1 MESVKTGKT
10 NKVGKNTEMAHTKTN
25 KETHFKQVSA
35 ITNRIRSI
43 GGIFTK
49 IAKKVRELVKKHP
62 KKSSAALVV
71 LTPVAC
77 KRAKELD
84 DKVQDKSKQAEKE
97 NKINWW
103 KYSGLT
109 IATSLLLAAC
119 SAGDIDKQIELEQ
132 EKQKTEQE
140 KKEAENARDRANK
153 SEIEL
158 EQERQKTNKS
168 GIELANSQIKA
179 EQERQKTEQ
188 EKQKANKSEIELE
201 QQKQKTINTQRDL
214 IKEQK
219 DFIKETEQNCQE
231 KHGQLFIK
239 RARIKTG
246 ITTGIAIEIE
256 AECKTPKPTKTN
268 QTPIQPKHLPNSKH
282 PHSQRGSKAQEL
294 IAYLLFEQKDFIIE
308 TEQKCQEKH
317 NQFFIKKAGIKG
329 GAIEVEAEC
338 KTPKPTKTN
347 QTPIQP
353 KHLPNSKQPHSQR
366 GSKAQELIAYL
377 QKELESL
384 PYSQKAIA
392 KQVDFYKPS
401 SIAYLELDPRDFK
414 VTEEWQNENLKIR
427 SKAQAKMLEMRKPQ
441 ANLSPSQSFLFVQRI
456 FADIN
461 KEIEAAA
468 NTEKKAEKVG
478 YGYSKRV

>member
-10 NKVGKNTEMAHTKTN
+10 NKVGKNAETANTKAN
-25 KETHFKQVSA
+25 KETHFKQAST
-35 ITNRIRSI
+35 ITNTIRSI

-62 KKSSAALVV
+62 KKSNVALVV
-71 LTPVAC
+71 LTHVAC

-97 NKINWW
+97 NQINWW

-109 IATSLLLAAC
+109 IAASLLLAAC
-119 SAGDIDKQIELEQ
+119 STGDIDKQIELEQ
-132 EKQKTEQE
+132 EK
-140 KKEAENARDRANK
+140 KEVENARDRANK
-153 SEIEL
+153 SGIEL

-239 RARIKTG
+239 KARIKTG

-256 AECKTPKPTKTN
+256 AECKTPKP
-268 QTPIQPKHLPNSKH
+268 
-282 PHSQRGSKAQEL
+282 A
-294 IAYLLFEQKDFIIE
+294 
-308 TEQKCQEKH
+308 
-317 NQFFIKKAGIKG
+317 
-329 GAIEVEAEC
+329 
-338 KTPKPTKTN
+338 KTN

-366 GSKAQELIAYL
+366 GSKTQELIAYL

-401 SIAYLELDPRDFK
+401 SIAHLELDPRDFK

-427 SKAQAKMLEMRKPQ
+427 SKAQAKMLEMRHLKPDPQ
-441 ANLSPSQSFLFVQRI
+441 AHLPTSQSLLFVQKI
-456 FADIN
+456 FADIH
-461 KEIEAAA
+461 KEIKVVA
-468 NTEKKAEKVG
+468 NTEKKAEKAG

>member
-1 MESVKTGKT
+1 MESVKTAKT
-10 NKVGKNTEMAHTKTN
+10 NKVGKNTEMANTKTN
-25 KETHFKQVSA
+25 KGTHFKQASA
-35 ITNRIRSI
+35 IANTLRSI

-62 KKSSAALVV
+62 KKSKAALVV
-71 LTPVAC
+71 LTHVAC
-77 KRAKELD
+77 KKAKKLD

-97 NKINWW
+97 NQINWW

-119 SAGDIDKQIELEQ
+119 NAGDIDKQIEL
-132 EKQKTEQE
+132 EQE

-153 SEIEL
+153 SGIEL
-158 EQERQKTNKS
+158 EQEKQKTSN
-168 GIELANSQIKA
+168 IETNNQIKV
-179 EQERQKTEQ
+179 EQ
-188 EKQKANKSEIELE
+188 E
-201 QQKQKTINTQRDL
+201 QQKTSNTQKDL
-214 IKEQK
+214 VKEQKDLVKEQKDLVKEQKDLVKEQKDLVKEQKDLVKEQK
-219 DFIKETEQNCQE
+219 DFIKYAEQNCQE
-231 KHGQLFIK
+231 
-239 RARIKTG
+239 
-246 ITTGIAIEIE
+246 
-256 AECKTPKPTKTN
+256 N
-268 QTPIQPKHLPNSKH
+268 
-282 PHSQRGSKAQEL
+282 
-294 IAYLLFEQKDFIIE
+294 
-308 TEQKCQEKH
+308 H
-317 NQFFIKKAGIKG
+317 NQFFIKKLGIKG
-329 GAIEVEAEC
+329 GIAIEVEAEC

-392 KQVDFYKPS
+392 KQVNFYKPS
-401 SIAYLELDPRDFK
+401 SIAYLELDPRDFN
-414 VTEEWQNENLKIR
+414 VTEEWQKENLKIR
-427 SKAQAKMLEMRKPQ
+427 SKAQAKMLEMRNPQ
-441 ANLSPSQSFLFVQRI
+441 AHLSTSQSLLFVQKI

-468 NTEKKAEKVG
+468 NTEKKAEKAG

>member
-1 MESVKTGKT
+1 MVIKSVKTGKT
-10 NKVGKNTEMAHTKTN
+10 NKVGKNTEMANTKTN
-25 KETHFKQVSA
+25 KETHFKQVSV
-35 ITNRIRSI
+35 ITNTLKSI

-62 KKSSAALVV
+62 EKSSAALVV
-71 LTPVAC
+71 LTHVAC

-119 SAGDIDKQIELEQ
+119 SVGDIDKQIEL
-132 EKQKTEQE
+132 EQE

-153 SEIEL
+153 SGIEL
-158 EQERQKTNKS
+158 EQE
-168 GIELANSQIKA
+168 
-179 EQERQKTEQ
+179 
-188 EKQKANKSEIELE
+188 
-201 QQKQKTINTQRDL
+201 KQKTIKT
-214 IKEQK
+214 QK
-219 DFIKETEQNCQE
+219 DFIKDLEQNCKE
-231 KHGQLFIK
+231 NHGQFFIEK
-239 RARIKTG
+239 GGIKAGIGG
-246 ITTGIAIEIE
+246 ITIE
-256 AECKTPKPTKTN
+256 AEAKCKTPKPTKTN
-268 QTPIQPKHLPNSKH
+268 QTPK
-282 PHSQRGSKAQEL
+282 E
-294 IAYLLFEQKDFIIE
+294 
-308 TEQKCQEKH
+308 
-317 NQFFIKKAGIKG
+317 
-329 GAIEVEAEC
+329 
-338 KTPKPTKTN
+338 
-347 QTPIQP
+347 P

-384 PYSQKAIA
+384 PYSQKAIV

-427 SKAQAKMLEMRKPQ
+427 SKAQAKMLEMRKTQ
-441 ANLSPSQSFLFVQRI
+441 ANLSPSQSLLFVQKI

-461 KEIEAAA
+461 KEIKVVA
-468 NTEKKAEKVG
+468 NTEKKAEKAG
-478 YGYSKRV
+478 YGYSKRM

>member
-10 NKVGKNTEMAHTKTN
+10 NKVGKNTETANTKAN
-25 KETHFKQVSA
+25 KETHFKQASA
-35 ITNRIRSI
+35 ITNTLRSI
-43 GGIFTK
+43 GGFFTK
-49 IAKKVRELVKKHP
+49 IVKKVRELVKKHP
-62 KKSSAALVV
+62 KKSNAALVV
-71 LTPVAC
+71 LTHVAC

-97 NKINWW
+97 NQINWW

-109 IATSLLLAAC
+109 IAASLLLAAC

-140 KKEAENARDRANK
+140 QQKTEQERQKANR
-153 SEIEL
+153 SGIEL

-188 EKQKANKSEIELE
+188 EKQKTNKSGIELE

-239 RARIKTG
+239 KARIKTG

-268 QTPIQPKHLPNSKH
+268 QTPIQPKHLPNSK
-282 PHSQRGSKAQEL
+282 
-294 IAYLLFEQKDFIIE
+294 
-308 TEQKCQEKH
+308 
-317 NQFFIKKAGIKG
+317 
-329 GAIEVEAEC
+329 
-338 KTPKPTKTN
+338 
-347 QTPIQP
+347 QP
-353 KHLPNSKQPHSQR
+353 RSQR

-414 VTEEWQNENLKIR
+414 ATEEWQKENLKIR
-427 SKAQAKMLEMRKPQ
+427 SKAQAKMLEMRSLKPDSQ
-441 ANLSPSQSFLFVQRI
+441 AHLSTSQSLLFVQKI
-456 FADIN
+456 FADVS

-478 YGYSKRV
+478 YGYSKRM

>member
-25 KETHFKQVSA
+25 KGTHFKQVSA
-35 ITNRIRSI
+35 ITNTLRSI

-62 KKSSAALVV
+62 KKSKVALVI
-71 LTPVAC
+71 LTHVAC

-97 NKINWW
+97 NQINWW

-119 SAGDIDKQIELEQ
+119 NAGDIDKQIELEQ
-132 EKQKTEQE
+132 EKQK
-140 KKEAENARDRANK
+140 ANK
-153 SEIEL
+153 SGIEL
-158 EQERQKTNKS
+158 EQEKQKTNKS

-188 EKQKANKSEIELE
+188 ERQKTNKSGIELEQQRQKTEQEKQKTNKSEIELANSQIKAE
-201 QQKQKTINTQRDL
+201 QEKQKTINTQRDL

-239 RARIKTG
+239 RTRIKTG

-268 QTPIQPKHLPNSKH
+268 QTPK
-282 PHSQRGSKAQEL
+282 E
-294 IAYLLFEQKDFIIE
+294 
-308 TEQKCQEKH
+308 
-317 NQFFIKKAGIKG
+317 
-329 GAIEVEAEC
+329 
-338 KTPKPTKTN
+338 
-347 QTPIQP
+347 P

-366 GSKAQELIAYL
+366 ESKTQELVAYL

-427 SKAQAKMLEMRKPQ
+427 SKAQAKMLEMRNPQ
-441 ANLSPSQSFLFVQRI
+441 AHPSTSQSFSILQNIV
-456 FADIN
+456 ADIS
-461 KEIEAAA
+461 KEIEASA
-468 NTEKKAEKVG
+468 NTTKKAEKVG
-478 YGYSKRV
+478 YGYSKRM

>member
-1 MESVKTGKT
+1 MESVKTGRT
-10 NKVGKNTEMAHTKTN
+10 NKVGKNAETANTKAN
-25 KETHFKQVSA
+25 KETHFKQVSV
-35 ITNRIRSI
+35 ITNTLRSI
-43 GGIFTK
+43 GGFFTK
-49 IAKKVRELVKKHP
+49 IMKRVRELVKKHP
-62 KKSSAALVV
+62 KKSNAALVV
-71 LTPVAC
+71 LTHAAC

-97 NKINWW
+97 NQINWW

-119 SAGDIDKQIELEQ
+119 NAGDIDKQIELEQ
-132 EKQKTEQE
+132 EKQKANKSGIELEQERQKTEQE
-140 KKEAENARDRANK
+140 KQKANK

-239 RARIKTG
+239 KTRIKTG

-268 QTPIQPKHLPNSKH
+268 QTPIQPKHLPNSKQ
-282 PHSQRGSKAQEL
+282 PRSQRGSK
-294 IAYLLFEQKDFIIE
+294 
-308 TEQKCQEKH
+308 
-317 NQFFIKKAGIKG
+317 
-329 GAIEVEAEC
+329 V
-338 KTPKPTKTN
+338 
-347 QTPIQP
+347 
-353 KHLPNSKQPHSQR
+353 
-366 GSKAQELIAYL
+366 QELIAYL

-384 PYSQKAIA
+384 PYSQKAIT

-427 SKAQAKMLEMRKPQ
+427 SKAQAKMLEMRKTQ
-441 ANLSPSQSFLFVQRI
+441 ANLSPFQSFSILQNIV
-456 FADIN
+456 ADIN
-461 KEIEAAA
+461 KGIEAAA
-468 NTEKKAEKVG
+468 NTEKKAEKAG
-478 YGYSKRV
+478 YGYSKRM

>member
-1 MESVKTGKT
+1 MKLVKTAKEK
-10 NKVGKNTEMAHTKTN
+10 KVFKNTEMAHTKTN

-35 ITNRIRSI
+35 ITNRLKSI

-62 KKSSAALVV
+62 KKSNAALVV
-71 LTPVAC
+71 LTHVAC

-132 EKQKTEQE
+132 EKQKANKSGIELEQERQKTEQE
-140 KKEAENARDRANK
+140 KQKANK

-268 QTPIQPKHLPNSKH
+268 QTPKEPK
-282 PHSQRGSKAQEL
+282 
-294 IAYLLFEQKDFIIE
+294 Y
-308 TEQKCQEKH
+308 
-317 NQFFIKKAGIKG
+317 
-329 GAIEVEAEC
+329 
-338 KTPKPTKTN
+338 
-347 QTPIQP
+347 
-353 KHLPNSKQPHSQR
+353 LPNSKQPHSQR
-366 GSKAQELIAYL
+366 GSKTQELIAYL

-392 KQVDFYKPS
+392 KQVNFYRPS

-414 VTEEWQNENLKIR
+414 VTEEWHNENLKIR

-441 ANLSPSQSFLFVQRI
+441 ADLSTSQSLLFVQKI
-456 FADIN
+456 FADIS
-461 KEIEAAA
+461 KEIEASA
-468 NTEKKAEKVG
+468 NTEKKAEKAG

>member
-10 NKVGKNTEMAHTKTN
+10 NKVGKNTETANTKAN
-25 KETHFKQVSA
+25 KETHFKQASA
-35 ITNRIRSI
+35 ITNIIRSI
-43 GGIFTK
+43 GGFFTK
-49 IAKKVRELVKKHP
+49 IMKRIRELVKKHP
-62 KKSSAALVV
+62 KKSRAALVV
-71 LTPVAC
+71 LTHVAC
-77 KRAKELD
+77 KKAEELD

-97 NKINWW
+97 NQINWW

-119 SAGDIDKQIELEQ
+119 NAGDIDEQIELEQ
-132 EKQKTEQE
+132 EKQEANKSGIELEQQRQKTEQE
-140 KKEAENARDRANK
+140 RQKTNK

-188 EKQKANKSEIELE
+188 EKQKANKSAIELE

-239 RARIKTG
+239 KARIKTG

-268 QTPIQPKHLPNSKH
+268 QTPIQPKHLPNSK
-282 PHSQRGSKAQEL
+282 
-294 IAYLLFEQKDFIIE
+294 
-308 TEQKCQEKH
+308 
-317 NQFFIKKAGIKG
+317 
-329 GAIEVEAEC
+329 
-338 KTPKPTKTN
+338 
-347 QTPIQP
+347 QP
-353 KHLPNSKQPHSQR
+353 RSQR

-401 SIAYLELDPRDFK
+401 SIAYLELDPRDFS
-414 VTEEWQNENLKIR
+414 VTEEWQKENLKIR
-427 SKAQAKMLEMRKPQ
+427 SKAQAKMLEMRSLKLDPQ
-441 ANLSPSQSFLFVQRI
+441 AHLSTSQSLLFIQKI
-456 FADIN
+456 FADVS

-468 NTEKKAEKVG
+468 NTEKKVEKAG
-478 YGYSKRV
+478 YGYSKRM

>member
-1 MESVKTGKT
+1 MKSVKTGKT
-10 NKVGKNTEMAHTKTN
+10 NKVGKNTETADTKAN
-25 KETHFKQVSA
+25 KETHFKQASA
-35 ITNRIRSI
+35 IANTLRSI

-49 IAKKVRELVKKHP
+49 IAKKVRGLVKKHP
-62 KKSSAALVV
+62 KKSNVALVV
-71 LTPVAC
+71 LTHAAC
-77 KRAKELD
+77 KKAKELD

-97 NKINWW
+97 NQINWW

-132 EKQKTEQE
+132 EK
-140 KKEAENARDRANK
+140 KEAENARDRANK
-153 SEIEL
+153 SGIEL
-158 EQERQKTNKS
+158 EQE
-168 GIELANSQIKA
+168 
-179 EQERQKTEQ
+179 
-188 EKQKANKSEIELE
+188 
-201 QQKQKTINTQRDL
+201 KQKT

-219 DFIKETEQNCQE
+219 DFIKYVEQNCKE

-239 RARIKTG
+239 KARIKTG
-246 ITTGIAIEIE
+246 ITTGI
-256 AECKTPKPTKTN
+256 
-268 QTPIQPKHLPNSKH
+268 
-282 PHSQRGSKAQEL
+282 G
-294 IAYLLFEQKDFIIE
+294 
-308 TEQKCQEKH
+308 
-317 NQFFIKKAGIKG
+317 
-329 GAIEVEAEC
+329 IEVEAEC

-401 SIAYLELDPRDFK
+401 SIAYLELDPRDFN
-414 VTEEWQNENLKIR
+414 VTEEWQKENLKIR
-427 SKAQAKMLEMRKPQ
+427 SKAQAKMLEMRHLKPDPQ
-441 ANLSPSQSFLFVQRI
+441 AHLSISQSLLFVQKI
-456 FADIN
+456 FADVN
-461 KEIEAAA
+461 KEIKVVA
-468 NTEKKAEKVG
+468 NTEKKAEKAG

>member
-35 ITNRIRSI
+35 ITNRLKSI

-49 IAKKVRELVKKHP
+49 IAKKVRELFKKHP
-62 KKSSAALVV
+62 KKSNVALVV
-71 LTPVAC
+71 LTHAAC
-77 KRAKELD
+77 KKAKELD

-97 NKINWW
+97 NQINWW

-119 SAGDIDKQIELEQ
+119 NAGDIDKQIELEQ
-132 EKQKTEQE
+132 EK
-140 KKEAENARDRANK
+140 KEVENARDRANK
-153 SEIEL
+153 SGIEL
-158 EQERQKTNKS
+158 EQQRQKTEQERQKTNKS
-168 GIELANSQIKA
+168 GIELANNQIKL
-179 EQERQKTEQ
+179 EQ
-188 EKQKANKSEIELE
+188 EKQKTNKSGIELE
-201 QQKQKTINTQRDL
+201 QQRQKAEQEKQKTINTQRDL

-239 RARIKTG
+239 RTRIKTG

-268 QTPIQPKHLPNSKH
+268 QTPK
-282 PHSQRGSKAQEL
+282 E
-294 IAYLLFEQKDFIIE
+294 
-308 TEQKCQEKH
+308 
-317 NQFFIKKAGIKG
+317 
-329 GAIEVEAEC
+329 
-338 KTPKPTKTN
+338 
-347 QTPIQP
+347 P

-427 SKAQAKMLEMRKPQ
+427 SKAQAKMLEMRKTQ
-441 ANLSPSQSFLFVQRI
+441 AHLSASQSLLFVQKI

-461 KEIEAAA
+461 KEIKVVA

-478 YGYSKRV
+478 YGYSKRM

>member
-10 NKVGKNTEMAHTKTN
+10 NKVGKNTETADTKAN
-25 KETHFKQVSA
+25 KEAHFKQASA
-35 ITNRIRSI
+35 ITNTLRSI
-43 GGIFTK
+43 GGFFTK
-49 IAKKVRELVKKHP
+49 IAKRVRELVKKHP
-62 KKSSAALVV
+62 KKSNAALVV
-71 LTPVAC
+71 LTHVAC
-77 KRAKELD
+77 KKAKELD

-97 NKINWW
+97 NQINWW

-109 IATSLLLAAC
+109 IAASLLLAAC
-119 SAGDIDKQIELEQ
+119 SAGDTDKQIELEQ
-132 EKQKTEQE
+132 EKQKANKSGIELEQERQKTEQE
-140 KKEAENARDRANK
+140 RQKTNK

-239 RARIKTG
+239 KARIKTG

-268 QTPIQPKHLPNSKH
+268 QTPIQPKHLPNSK
-282 PHSQRGSKAQEL
+282 
-294 IAYLLFEQKDFIIE
+294 
-308 TEQKCQEKH
+308 
-317 NQFFIKKAGIKG
+317 
-329 GAIEVEAEC
+329 
-338 KTPKPTKTN
+338 
-347 QTPIQP
+347 QP
-353 KHLPNSKQPHSQR
+353 RSQR

-392 KQVDFYKPS
+392 KQVNFYRPS

-414 VTEEWQNENLKIR
+414 ATEEWQKENLKIR
-427 SKAQAKMLEMRKPQ
+427 SKAQAKMLEMRSLKPDSQ
-441 ANLSPSQSFLFVQRI
+441 AHLPTSQSLLLVQKI
-456 FADIN
+456 FADVS

-468 NTEKKAEKVG
+468 NTEKKVEKAG
-478 YGYSKRV
+478 YGYSKRM

>member
-1 MESVKTGKT
+1 MESVKTAKT
-10 NKVGKNTEMAHTKTN
+10 NKVGKNTEMVNAKAN
-25 KETHFKQVSA
+25 KEAHFKQASA
-35 ITNRIRSI
+35 ITNIIRSI
-43 GGIFTK
+43 GGFFTK
-49 IAKKVRELVKKHP
+49 IMKRVRELVKKHP
-62 KKSSAALVV
+62 EKSNAALVV
-71 LTPVAC
+71 LTHIAC
-77 KRAKELD
+77 KKAKELD

-97 NKINWW
+97 NQINWW

-109 IATSLLLAAC
+109 IAASLLLAAC
-119 SAGDIDKQIELEQ
+119 SAGDVSEQIEL
-132 EKQKTEQE
+132 EQE

-153 SEIEL
+153 SGIEL

-188 EKQKANKSEIELE
+188 EKQKANKSAIELE

-239 RARIKTG
+239 KARIKTG

-256 AECKTPKPTKTN
+256 AECKTPKP
-268 QTPIQPKHLPNSKH
+268 
-282 PHSQRGSKAQEL
+282 A
-294 IAYLLFEQKDFIIE
+294 
-308 TEQKCQEKH
+308 
-317 NQFFIKKAGIKG
+317 
-329 GAIEVEAEC
+329 
-338 KTPKPTKTN
+338 KTN

-353 KHLPNSKQPHSQR
+353 KHLPNSKQPRSQR

-427 SKAQAKMLEMRKPQ
+427 SKAQAKMLEMRDLKPDPQ
-441 ANLSPSQSFLFVQRI
+441 AHLSTSQSLLFVQKI
-456 FADIN
+456 FADVN
-461 KEIEAAA
+461 KEIKVVA
-468 NTEKKAEKVG
+468 NTEKKVEKVG
-478 YGYSKRV
+478 YGYSKRM

>member
-1 MESVKTGKT
+1 MKSVKIGKT

-35 ITNRIRSI
+35 IITLRSI

-49 IAKKVRELVKKHP
+49 IAKKVRELFKKHP
-62 KKSSAALVV
+62 KKSKVALVV
-71 LTPVAC
+71 LTHVAC

-119 SAGDIDKQIELEQ
+119 SASDIDKQIELEQ
-132 EKQKTEQE
+132 EKQKANKSGIELEQERQKTEQE
-140 KKEAENARDRANK
+140 KQKANK

-239 RARIKTG
+239 KTRIKTG
-246 ITTGIAIEIE
+246 ITTGIAIEI
-256 AECKTPKPTKTN
+256 
-268 QTPIQPKHLPNSKH
+268 
-282 PHSQRGSKAQEL
+282 
-294 IAYLLFEQKDFIIE
+294 
-308 TEQKCQEKH
+308 
-317 NQFFIKKAGIKG
+317 
-329 GAIEVEAEC
+329 EAEC

-441 ANLSPSQSFLFVQRI
+441 AHLPTSQSLLFVQKI

-461 KEIEAAA
+461 KEIKVVA
-468 NTEKKAEKVG
+468 NTEKKAEKAG

>member
-1 MESVKTGKT
+1 MGSVKTGKT

-25 KETHFKQVSA
+25 KETHFKQVSV
-35 ITNRIRSI
+35 ITNTLRSI

-49 IAKKVRELVKKHP
+49 IVKKVREFVKKHP
-62 KKSSAALVV
+62 KKSNAALVV
-71 LTPVAC
+71 LTHVAC

-97 NKINWW
+97 NQINWW

-132 EKQKTEQE
+132 EKQK
-140 KKEAENARDRANK
+140 ANK
-153 SEIEL
+153 SGIEL
-158 EQERQKTNKS
+158 EQEKQKTNKS
-168 GIELANSQIKA
+168 GIELEQQRQKTEQEKQKTNKSEIELANSQIKA
-179 EQERQKTEQ
+179 EQEKQKT
-188 EKQKANKSEIELE
+188 NKSEIELANSQIKAE
-201 QQKQKTINTQRDL
+201 QEKQKTINTQRDL

-239 RARIKTG
+239 KTRIKTG

-256 AECKTPKPTKTN
+256 AECKTPKP
-268 QTPIQPKHLPNSKH
+268 
-282 PHSQRGSKAQEL
+282 A
-294 IAYLLFEQKDFIIE
+294 
-308 TEQKCQEKH
+308 
-317 NQFFIKKAGIKG
+317 
-329 GAIEVEAEC
+329 
-338 KTPKPTKTN
+338 KTN

-366 GSKAQELIAYL
+366 GSKAQEFIAYL

-384 PYSQKAIA
+384 PYSQKAIV
-392 KQVDFYKPS
+392 KQVDFYRPS

-414 VTEEWQNENLKIR
+414 ATKEWQNENLKIR

-441 ANLSPSQSFLFVQRI
+441 ANLSPFQSFSILQNIV
-456 FADIN
+456 ADVN
-461 KEIEAAA
+461 KEIEASA

-478 YGYSKRV
+478 YGYSKRM

>member
-10 NKVGKNTEMAHTKTN
+10 NKVGKNTEMANTKAN
-25 KETHFKQVSA
+25 KETHFKQASA
-35 ITNRIRSI
+35 ITNTLRSI
-43 GGIFTK
+43 GGFFTK
-49 IAKKVRELVKKHP
+49 IAKKVRGLVKKHP
-62 KKSSAALVV
+62 KKSKAALVV
-71 LTPVAC
+71 LTHVAC

-97 NKINWW
+97 NQINWW

-132 EKQKTEQE
+132 EK
-140 KKEAENARDRANK
+140 KEAENARDRANK
-153 SEIEL
+153 SGIEL
-158 EQERQKTNKS
+158 EQE
-168 GIELANSQIKA
+168 
-179 EQERQKTEQ
+179 
-188 EKQKANKSEIELE
+188 
-201 QQKQKTINTQRDL
+201 KQKT

-219 DFIKETEQNCQE
+219 DFIKYAEQNCQE
-231 KHGQLFIK
+231 NHG
-239 RARIKTG
+239 
-246 ITTGIAIEIE
+246 
-256 AECKTPKPTKTN
+256 
-268 QTPIQPKHLPNSKH
+268 
-282 PHSQRGSKAQEL
+282 
-294 IAYLLFEQKDFIIE
+294 
-308 TEQKCQEKH
+308 
-317 NQFFIKKAGIKG
+317 QFFIKKAGIKG
-329 GAIEVEAEC
+329 GIGIEVEAEC

-353 KHLPNSKQPHSQR
+353 KHLPNSKQPRSQR

-401 SIAYLELDPRDFK
+401 SIAYLELDPRDFN
-414 VTEEWQNENLKIR
+414 VTEEWQKENLKIR
-427 SKAQAKMLEMRKPQ
+427 SKAQAKMLEMRNPQ
-441 ANLSPSQSFLFVQRI
+441 AHLSVSQSLLFVQKI

-468 NTEKKAEKVG
+468 NTEKKAEKVS
-478 YGYSKRV
+478 YGYSKRM